1 MFTKETLCS
10 AFLQKQLDKKQT
22 LRTGYKQKRKSLTPS
37 TINSLSL
44 EIANQALKLPIWEA
58 SFYHLYLTIKHLKEV
73 ETEPLLSVLCGRD
86 KNIIIS
92 KSDIL
97 NGEMSYYLLKDNT
110 TIKPNIW
117 NIPEPPDGLQIKAS
131 KLEVI
136 FVPLLAFD
144 KVGHRVGYGKGFYDG
159 FLKNCPNAVKIG
171 LSFFEADEKIKDIQP
186 NDIVLYYCLTPNQ
199 IYQF

>member
-1 MFTKETLCS
+1 M
-10 AFLQKQLDKKQT
+10 KKQT
-22 LRTGYKQKRKSLTPS
+22 LRTAYKQKRKSLTTS

-58 SFYHLYLTIKHLKEV
+58 SFYHLFLTIKHLKEV
-73 ETEPLLSVLCGRD
+73 ETEPLLSILYGRD
-86 KNIIIS
+86 KNIVIP

-97 NGEMSYYLLKDNT
+97 NGEMSHYLLTDNT

-117 NIPEPPDGLQIKAS
+117 NIPEPQDGLQIKAS

-144 KVGHRVGYGKGFYDG
+144 KVGHRVGYGKGFYEG
-159 FLKNCPNAVKIG
+159 LLKNFPNAVKIG
-171 LSFFEADEKIKDIQP
+171 LSFFEACL
-186 NDIVLYYCLTPNQ
+186 LYTSPSPRD
-199 IYQF
+199 

>member
-1 MFTKETLCS
+1 M
-10 AFLQKQLDKKQT
+10 KKQT
-22 LRTGYKQKRKSLTPS
+22 LRKAYRQKRKSLTTS
-37 TINSLSL
+37 TINNLSL
-44 EIANQALKLPIWEA
+44 KIANQALKLPIWEA
-58 SFYHLYLTIKHLKEV
+58 SFYHLFLTIKQLKEV
-73 ETEPLLSVLCGRD
+73 ETEPLLSILYGRD
-86 KNIIIS
+86 KNIVIP

-97 NGEMSYYLLKDNT
+97 NGEMSHYLLTDNT

-117 NIPEPPDGLQIKAS
+117 NIPEPQDGLQIKTS

-159 FLKNCPNAVKIG
+159 FLKNCTNAVIIG
-171 LSFFEADEKIKDIQP
+171 LSFFEADEKIEDIQP
-186 NDIVLYYCLTPNQ
+186 NDIALDYCLTPNQ